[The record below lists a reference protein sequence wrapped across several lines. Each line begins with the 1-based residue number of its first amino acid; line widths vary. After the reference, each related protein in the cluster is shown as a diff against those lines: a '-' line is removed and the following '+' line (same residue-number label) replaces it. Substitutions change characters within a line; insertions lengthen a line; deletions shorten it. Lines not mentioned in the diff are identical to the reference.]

1 MAASTG
7 RAFLLKTGPGGT
19 GATIA
24 GLRSTSF
31 NVNGEAVDVTTK
43 DSPNNL
49 RELLA
54 GAGVSSLSVSGAG
67 VMQSGTQDTYF
78 INAVKDR
85 LLATYSLVFGTG
97 YVISGAFQVTSFE
110 AAGEHNGE
118 QTYTASLESSGTW
131 AVA

>member
-7 RAFLLKTGPGGT
+7 RGFLLRTGPGGT

-24 GLRSTSF
+24 GLRSTGF
-31 NVNGEAVDVTTK
+31 TVAGETVDVTTK

-67 VMQSGTQDTYF
+67 VLQNGTQEIFF
-78 INAVKDR
+78 INQVKDR

-97 YVISGAFQVTSFE
+97 YVIAGAFQVTNFE
-110 AAGEHNGE
+110 VTGEHNGE
-118 QTYTASLESSGTW
+118 ATYSVGLESSGTW
-131 AVA
+131 GVV